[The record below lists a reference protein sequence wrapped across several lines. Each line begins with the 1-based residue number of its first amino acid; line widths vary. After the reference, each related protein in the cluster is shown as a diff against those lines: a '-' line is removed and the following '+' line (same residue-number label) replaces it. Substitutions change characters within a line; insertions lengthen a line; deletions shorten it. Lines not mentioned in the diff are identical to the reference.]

1 MPIEIYL
8 ACGGVALAIP
18 LLLYAV
24 GAADKFADGSR
35 GAPAGLSGGGL
46 GSTNLRDVRRA
57 DLRAECERRG
67 WPWREVWS
75 RQSWSLLP
83 I

>member
-24 GAADKFADGSR
+24 GAADKFAEVGI
-35 GAPAGLSGGGL
+35 G
-46 GSTNLRDVRRA
+46 RRA
-57 DLRAECERRG
+57 GRTALRGEQFRDDQCG
-67 WPWREVWS
+67 
-75 RQSWSLLP
+75 
-83 I
+83 